1 MNVSKYASRK
11 ILGREG
17 DRPWIS
23 GSGVQIRGFG
33 VQIRGP
39 PGTPPGGPPRDPGTP
54 GISPPGP
61 GFPPRK
67 SPESRIP
74 GGPPRNPR
82 KSRISGGSS
91 PGPSPGGPRNP
102 GISGLRGALR
112 GQKPGFLGGPRGGSP
127 GGPIRGSRI
136 GNPCPDFG
144 GFSGCRG
151 PFNKCIFR
159 SVFGV
164 FFRARGARNSV
175 TRGVSGRSPGGGPP
189 GGVRTGVSGRIL
201 EVDPGMSGEFLS
213 SGTILRH

>member
-1 MNVSKYASRK
+1 MLVKDQVILKYTSRK

-33 VQIRGP
+33 VQIRGLRE
-39 PGTPPGGPPRDPGTP
+39 TPPGGPPRDPGTP

-74 GGPPRNPR
+74 GGPPPGPR

-91 PGPSPGGPRNP
+91 RGPSPRGPRK
-102 GISGLRGALR
+102 GGFSGVRRARRGPKTR
-112 GQKPGFLGGPRGGSP
+112 FLGGPRGGSP
-127 GGPIRGSRI
+127 GGPFRGSEI

-175 TRGVSGRSPGGGPP
+175 TRGVSGRSPGGGPRGGSGP
-189 GGVRTGVSGRIL
+189 GFRDGSWGWIL
-201 EVDPGMSGEFLS
+201 GILGMSS
-213 SGTILRH
+213 